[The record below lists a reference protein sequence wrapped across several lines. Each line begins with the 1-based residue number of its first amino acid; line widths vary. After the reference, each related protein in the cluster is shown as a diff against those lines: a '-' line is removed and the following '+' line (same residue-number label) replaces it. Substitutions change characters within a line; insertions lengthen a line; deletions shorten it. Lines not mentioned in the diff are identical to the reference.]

1 MEFDKPRPP
10 RGSEP
15 TPEEFLPSL
24 IPWIHGSR
32 WHMEETGT
40 ITLAAQCEI
49 AQEGN
54 DRTLWLVIASGERLY
69 NVPVVV
75 ATSAT
80 KNDDDVTQGL
90 IATVGSWSLYD
101 ATSHPLGQRAL
112 FSLLVDREGAEK
124 TPDTTGDSL
133 FNHGEKTFSFTSL
146 PLHGLSGPVSTAQR
160 LTSEQSN
167 TSIIYH
173 FNDQTP
179 IIIKLFRVLASG
191 HNPDVELQ
199 LALDASGTVP
209 RQYGSVRMRY
219 QSKTAQTGE
228 QGAISAGREDAV
240 VVDGVDA
247 VDEADVLVA
256 QEFLEGAKDAWQVIS
271 DELAHTGGSL
281 GEMEESIRALG
292 SLTRTIHDGLA
303 SVFPV
308 VPASSERRAALR
320 HSWRERAHSAIKL
333 VPELSAHEG
342 TIEIMYSATEHVH
355 WPELQRIHGDYHLGQ
370 VLEVPGRGWF
380 ALDFEGEPLRPMAER
395 TREDLALRD
404 VAGMLRSFDYAAGSA
419 QMAGGAP
426 EAIEE
431 WARSAKEIFLSG
443 YGELSEEE
451 MVLLEALV
459 LDKALYEVVY
469 EATERPAWL
478 PIPLAGI
485 SQLMGSAS
493 D

>member
-1 MEFDKPRPP
+1 MEFDKPGQPFASKDVP
-10 RGSEP
+10 GDLLSA
-15 TPEEFLPSL
+15 L

-32 WHMEETGT
+32 WHMEETSDVG
-40 ITLAAQCEI
+40 LVGHCAI
-49 AQEGN
+49 AQKESAQ
-54 DRTLWLVIASGERLY
+54 TLWLVIASGERLY
-69 NVPVVV
+69 NVPVVIS
-75 ATSAT
+75 TDESHSNSAS
-80 KNDDDVTQGL
+80 L
-90 IATVGSWSLYD
+90 IAIMGKWSLHD
-101 ATSHPLGQRAL
+101 ATAHPMGQRAL
-112 FSLLVDREGAEK
+112 FELLINGSNTVDSTQNLPNLLANQSTGHTSL
-124 TPDTTGDSL
+124 
-133 FNHGEKTFSFTSL
+133 SFTGL
-146 PLHGLSGPVSTAQR
+146 PLHGISGPPLEAKR

-167 TSIIYH
+167 TSIIYR
-173 FNDQTP
+173 FNGRP
-179 IIIKLFRVLASG
+179 PVIIKLFRVLADG

-199 LALDASGTVP
+199 LALDTSGTVP
-209 RQYGSVRMRY
+209 RQYGSVSMRWITPT
-219 QSKTAQTGE
+219 QEANGE
-228 QGAISAGREDAV
+228 TDKADQIGNELADAV
-240 VVDGVDA
+240 VDKT
-247 VDEADVLVA
+247 ADVLVA

-271 DELAHTGGSL
+271 NELAHTDGSL
-281 GEMEESIRALG
+281 GEMAESIRALG
-292 SLTRTIHDGLA
+292 SLTRTIHDELA
-303 SVFPV
+303 NVFPV
-308 VPASSERRAALR
+308 VPASSERRLVLQR
-320 HSWRERAHSAIKL
+320 SWRERARAAVAL
-333 VPELSAHEG
+333 VPELAAHDG
-342 TIEIMYSATEHVH
+342 TIEIIYSATEHVD

-426 EAIEE
+426 ETVQE
-431 WARSAKEIFLSG
+431 WARRAKEIFLVG

-478 PIPLAGI
+478 PIPLTGI

>member
-1 MEFDKPRPP
+1 MEFDKPSQSL
-10 RGSEP
+10 GTTP
-15 TPEEFLPSL
+15 TPEDLLPSL

-32 WHMEETGT
+32 WHMEEADGV
-40 ITLAAQCEI
+40 TLAGYCEI
-49 AQEGN
+49 AREEDTQ
-54 DRTLWLVIASGERLY
+54 TLWLVIASGERFY

-75 ATSAT
+75 SSAASP
-80 KNDDDVTQGL
+80 KNDDGASSL
-90 IATVGSWSLYD
+90 ISAVGEWSLHD
-101 ATSHPLGQRAL
+101 ATSHPAGQRAL
-112 FSLLVDREGAEK
+112 FTLLVGVSDTVGKTDSAEASSHPAALRLSAHGALRFE
-124 TPDTTGDSL
+124 
-133 FNHGEKTFSFTSL
+133 SL
-146 PLHGLSGPVSTAQR
+146 PLHGLSGPVGEAKR

-167 TSIIYH
+167 TSIIYRFDEH
-173 FNDQTP
+173 P
-179 IIIKLFRVLASG
+179 PVIIKLFRVLASG
-191 HNPDVELQ
+191 RNPDVELQ
-199 LALDASGTVP
+199 LALDSSGTVP
-209 RQYGSVRMRY
+209 RQYGSVSMHY
-219 QSKTAQTGE
+219 QVSSGEAEEAGDVATGR
-228 QGAISAGREDAV
+228 ADAV
-240 VVDGVDA
+240 VVK
-247 VDEADVLVA
+247 ETADVLVA

-271 DELAHTGGSL
+271 DELAHTDGSI
-281 GEMEESIRALG
+281 GDMEESIRALG

-303 SVFPV
+303 AVFPV
-308 VPASSERRAALR
+308 APASSERRSTLQR
-320 HSWRERAHSAIKL
+320 NWRERARAAIKL
-333 VPELSAHEG
+333 VPELAAHEG

-419 QMAGGAP
+419 RMAGGAP
-426 EAIEE
+426 EIVQE
-431 WARSAKEIFLSG
+431 WARSAKKIFLSG
-443 YGELSEEE
+443 YGKLSEEE